1 MDELE
6 YLRMEVE
13 RLRADIANV
22 TLQRDAALDT
32 EKAWKETALAAMA
45 EREATAMKMLAEIE
59 RLRAIS
65 DKYIKLLMLVTDV
78 CPGETRHETAVR
90 LLQQRQEFNSAQA
103 GKVE

>member
-1 MDELE
+1 MS
-6 YLRMEVE
+6 
-13 RLRADIANV
+13 
-22 TLQRDAALDT
+22 TQCQHGQ
-32 EKAWKETALAAMA
+32 LARQCLLCEQA
-45 EREATAMKMLAEIE
+45 AEIE

-103 GKVE
+103 GKEE